1 MSLTFHP
8 QSRLGLFEQQLS
20 EFSWP
25 GYNPLRDANFDWLS
39 FGEGNRDLI
48 EVSFI
53 VETLSKSSSEQLQL
67 ELAKVLGGARLPS
80 SDKRT
85 EARNLQFQLYLTA
98 WLVRS
103 GFDAS
108 LEEPDI
114 IFSHKG
120 TRYGIAAKRLSSP
133 RQVEKRVREAVH
145 QLKNQHLQG
154 FVALSLERL
163 LGAQDFRVVAKN
175 IQGLDDAAKGLLR
188 QILRK
193 HAARIQPFL
202 VSPSA
207 VGLIAYLCL
216 PALMEME
223 PGNIGIT
230 TALLWLPRAD
240 DDTASRGLVESMSRR
255 IGDPSGAE

>member
-1 MSLTFHP
+1 M
-8 QSRLGLFEQQLS
+8 
-20 EFSWP
+20 
-25 GYNPLRDANFDWLS
+25 
-39 FGEGNRDLI
+39 
-48 EVSFI
+48 
-53 VETLSKSSSEQLQL
+53 
-67 ELAKVLGGARLPS
+67 PS

-98 WLVRS
+98 WLARS

-114 IFSHKG
+114 IFSHEG
-120 TRYGIAAKRLSSP
+120 ARYGIAAKRLSSP
-133 RQVEKRVREAVH
+133 RQVEKRVRNAVH
-145 QLKNQHLQG
+145 QLENQPVQG

-163 LGAQDFRVVAKN
+163 LGEQDFRVVAKN
-175 IQGLDDAAKGLLR
+175 VHGLDDAAKALLR

-202 VSPSA
+202 VPPSA
-207 VGLIAYLCL
+207 LGLIAYLCL

-230 TALLWLPRAD
+230 TVLFWLPRAD
-240 DDTASRGLVESMSRR
+240 DDTASRRLIESISRR